1 MTSSEPKIDISPDI
15 GFWRAWM
22 QDGEARRIL
31 LKRFEIE
38 ISMGIHDFERAAP
51 QRFWVSVDL
60 LLNGGGPQTDELDQ
74 VLDYDF
80 LRREI
85 TALAQT
91 GHFNL
96 QETFVEKLAEICLLR
111 AQVAGVRVR
120 TEKPDVY
127 ADTEAVGFELI
138 RMKEL

>member
-1 MTSSEPKIDISPDI
+1 MTSDPDL
-15 GFWRAWM
+15 GFWRHLM
-22 QDGEARRIL
+22 QGGEARRIL
-31 LKRFEIE
+31 LKRFEVM
-38 ISMGIHDFERAAP
+38 ISMGIHDFEREAP
-51 QRFWVSVDL
+51 QRIWVSVDL
-60 LLNGGGPQTDELDQ
+60 FLQNKAAPTADEIAE

-85 TALAQT
+85 SALAAT

-111 AQVAGVRVR
+111 AEVTVVRIR

-127 ADTEAVGFELI
+127 PDTEAIGFELTRLKDI
-138 RMKEL
+138 